1 MCKRYKNF
9 ASYFKAT
16 KWANGKVATSLSG
29 SKSLFYSSLVFFNV
43 ILNVVERF
51 KRNENAKNVGDISF
65 HLMKL
70 QNTFQNEFTENPF
83 VNKFIGSKKTTLKKN
98 VNEQIR

>member
-1 MCKRYKNF
+1 
-9 ASYFKAT
+9 
-16 KWANGKVATSLSG
+16 
-29 SKSLFYSSLVFFNV
+29 
-43 ILNVVERF
+43 LNVVERF

-83 VNKFIGSKKTTLKKN
+83 LNKFIGSKKTIERKM
-98 VNEQIR
+98 